1 VPSVPSAVPK
11 PSAYDTHVNRE
22 MSAKAFEARQTPAFK
37 ATVGERTYT
46 PQQVQEKRSV
56 FYTTVYRDRYIP
68 PPAGT
73 SYGSFSEQFMW
84 AMMFNAAFAYNRS
97 DDPAYRQWRRDADE
111 RALTDQKVK
120 DQLAELDRQV
130 KDLAG
135 KPKDANF
142 VPADTP
148 PEVIFTE
155 ASLTDGGGSP
165 SNIATVLLW
174 VTFLSLAGGTI
185 LIFLV
190 RHNRRFA

>member
-1 VPSVPSAVPK
+1 
-11 PSAYDTHVNRE
+11 

-84 AMMFNAAFAYNRS
+84 AMMFNAAFAHNRS
-97 DDPAYRQWRRDADE
+97 DDPSYRQWRRDADE
-111 RALTDQKVK
+111 RALTDQKVR
-120 DQLAELDRQV
+120 DQLADLDRKV
-130 KDLAG
+130 KDLEAT
-135 KPKDANF
+135 PKDPQF
-142 VPADTP
+142 VPKDVP

-155 ASLTDGGGSP
+155 TALTAGTTDDGHSVWFWLLM
-165 SNIATVLLW
+165 TVISI
-174 VTFLSLAGGTI
+174 FSLACAVKV
-185 LIFLV
+185 LAPKW
-190 RHNRRFA
+190 RFA